1 MAVTE
6 ERAMACEALAEH
18 RREFR
23 LAFEDLKQA
32 ARGLADPRDPIREHP
47 ARWLVGGL
55 VAGLLLGWRPLK
67 R

>member
-6 ERAMACEALAEH
+6 ERAVVCEALAEH

-23 LAFEDLKQA
+23 LAFEELKQA
-32 ARGLADPRDPIREHP
+32 TRELADPREPIRKHP
-47 ARWLVGGL
+47 SLWLVGGL
-55 VAGLLLGWRPLK
+55 AAGFLLGWR

>member
-6 ERAMACEALAEH
+6 ERAVVHEALVEH
-18 RREFR
+18 RRELR

-32 ARGLADPRDPIREHP
+32 TREFADPRDPIREHP
-47 ARWLVGGL
+47 SRWIVGGL
-55 VAGLLLGWRPLK
+55 VAGFLLGWR

>member
-1 MAVTE
+1 VTE
-6 ERAMACEALAEH
+6 ERALASEALGEH

-32 ARGLADPRDPIREHP
+32 TRELGSPREPIREHP
-47 ARWLVGGL
+47 TRWLVGGL
-55 VAGLLLGWRPLK
+55 VAGFLLGLR